1 MKYRG
6 VLFDLDGTL
15 LDTLQD
21 IADSVNEALSS
32 LGLPEHEVE
41 AYKNFIGDGIDVLAT
56 RALPDNHRDAT
67 TLARLIRCLNKEY
80 SKRWASNTVLYHGIP
95 HLLDELTIR
104 NIKMA
109 ILSNKPHD
117 ITEVMVTKIL
127 SQWHFEAVVGTSSSV
142 AKKPDPTA
150 ARHIA
155 QQLVIDPTEF
165 LYLGDSGV
173 DMKTAIAANMYP
185 VGVLWGFRS
194 AEELLS
200 SGAKALIEHPKD
212 LLAFL

>member
-32 LGLPEHEVE
+32 LGLSGHEVE
-41 AYKNFIGDGIDVLAT
+41 AYKNFVGDGIDVLAV
-56 RALPDNHRDAT
+56 RALPDNHRDANT
-67 TLARLIRCLNKEY
+67 VTRLIGCLNENY
-80 SKRWASNTVLYHGIP
+80 SKRWAINTVLYHGVAN
-95 HLLDELTIR
+95 LLDELTIR

-109 ILSNKPHD
+109 ILSNKPHEF
-117 ITEVMVTKIL
+117 TEVMVSTIL
-127 SQWHFEAVVGTSSSV
+127 SRWHFEAVVGNSSSV

-150 ARHIA
+150 ALRIT

-173 DMKTAIAANMYP
+173 DMKTAIATNMYP
-185 VGVLWGFRS
+185 VGALWGFRS

-200 SGAKALIEHPKD
+200 SGAKALIEYPND

>member
-15 LDTLQD
+15 LDTIQD

-32 LGLPEHEVE
+32 QGLPEHEVE
-41 AYKNFIGDGIDVLAT
+41 AYKNFIGDGIDVLAV

-67 TLARLIRCLNKEY
+67 TVARLIGCLNEKY
-80 SKRWASNTVLYHGIP
+80 SKRWANNTVLYHGVP
-95 HLLDELTIR
+95 NLLDELTIR

-117 ITEVMVTKIL
+117 FTEIMVSEIL
-127 SQWHFEAVVGTSSSV
+127 SRWHFEAVVGTSSSV

-150 ARHIA
+150 ALHIA

-194 AEELLS
+194 AEELLE

-212 LLAFL
+212 LLEFF

>member
-21 IADSVNEALSS
+21 IADSVNEALNS
-32 LGLPEHEVE
+32 LGLPKHNVE
-41 AYKNFIGDGIDVLAT
+41 AYKNFVGDGINVLAV
-56 RALPDNHRDAT
+56 RALPDNHCDAAT
-67 TLARLIRCLNKEY
+67 VARLTRCLNKNY
-80 SKRWASNTVLYHGIP
+80 SKRWASNTAPYHGVP
-95 HLLDELTIR
+95 NLLDELTIR
-104 NIKMA
+104 DIKMA
-109 ILSNKPHD
+109 ILTNKPHD
-117 ITEVMVTKIL
+117 ITKVMVAKIL

-155 QQLVIDPTEF
+155 QQLVIDPVEF

-173 DMKTAIAANMYP
+173 DMKTAIATNMYP

-200 SGAKALIEHPKD
+200 SGAKALIEYPND